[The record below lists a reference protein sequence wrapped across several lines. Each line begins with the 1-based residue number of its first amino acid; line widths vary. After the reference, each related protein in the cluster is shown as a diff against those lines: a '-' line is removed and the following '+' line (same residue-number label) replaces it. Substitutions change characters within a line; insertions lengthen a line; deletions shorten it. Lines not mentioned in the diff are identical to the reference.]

1 MSQIIA
7 GLVLKYVSTFLS
19 LILPVV
25 KTLEGRPELDPAG
38 PDCHPA
44 QAGTV
49 PVDGPVGRDQP
60 RGRVGVGRGVDDGVR
75 VLRLGVLRGEE
86 DDPVLALLLAV
97 RHGRSRLWWVV

>member
-7 GLVLKYVSTFLS
+7 GLVLKYFSTFLS

-38 PDCHPA
+38 PDGHPA

-49 PVDGPVGRDQP
+49 PVDGPVGRDQAG
-60 RGRVGVGRGVDDGVR
+60 GRVGVGRSVDDGVR
-75 VLRLGVLRGEE
+75 VLRLGVLRGEK

-97 RHGRSRLWWVV
+97 RHGQG